1 MSKYKPRTTRN
12 SQKADSGSPFKTHT
26 SDIHKTSCILI
37 PKQPTAS
44 TLLKNRIVE
53 AEEQLMQKEETVNQ
67 PSTQT
72 KKNIPLKMGT
82 KSMVTPGNRDV
93 PKFSSRKPYE
103 LWRFVRMMEDLW
115 QEANITEDE
124 EKKESIGKYADQES
138 EEEWK
143 ALDTYE
149 KGYSW
154 GEFKEELISNYPEA
168 AAAE

>member
-1 MSKYKPRTTRN
+1 
-12 SQKADSGSPFKTHT
+12 
-26 SDIHKTSCILI
+26 
-37 PKQPTAS
+37 
-44 TLLKNRIVE
+44 
-53 AEEQLMQKEETVNQ
+53 
-67 PSTQT
+67 
-72 KKNIPLKMGT
+72 
-82 KSMVTPGNRDV
+82 
-93 PKFSSRKPYE
+93 
-103 LWRFVRMMEDLW
+103 MMEDLW

-168 AAAE
+168 AAAERGTPARLRQLCMETKEIRLGDMTALYAFRRAFLTEAKKLKT